1 MRQDGNLLLAPLVEL
16 DYAPWRGH
24 QGGHMKTIILAGGI
38 GIKPLHTSL
47 RKLTFRVCDFKQ
59 RVDEVASLASKPQ
72 NAPQTVK

>member
-1 MRQDGNLLLAPLVEL
+1 
-16 DYAPWRGH
+16 
-24 QGGHMKTIILAGGI
+24 MKTIILAGGL